1 MRTLCL
7 FSLVAALTG
16 LWAGCETDDHHLAP
30 PKSTTVL
37 NLEPSARDVLAT
49 LKVGSAI
56 RILLPPPA
64 EPGVQWV
71 IIANPGRT
79 LVQTTD
85 LRPAPDAPEKFAVT
99 FQAVRA
105 MRSRLMFAAIKPG
118 QAEADAAESFSVI
131 VGVSETEPSGPGL

>member
-1 MRTLCL
+1 MRTFCPFLL
-7 FSLVAALTG
+7 LAALTG
-16 LWAGCETDDHHLAP
+16 LWAGCETGDNQLGP

-37 NLEPSARDVLAT
+37 TLEPSERDVLAT
-49 LKVGSAI
+49 LHVGSAI
-56 RILLPPPA
+56 RILLPPPSA
-64 EPGVQWV
+64 PGVQWV

-79 LVQTTD
+79 LVQTSA
-85 LRPAPDAPEKFAVT
+85 LRPAPDAPGKFAVT

-131 VGVSETEPSGPGL
+131 VGVSETEPAGPGL

>member
-7 FSLVAALTG
+7 FSLLAALTG
-16 LWAGCETDDHHLAP
+16 LWAGCETSANQLPP
-30 PKSTTVL
+30 PKTTTDL
-37 NLEPSARDVLAT
+37 ALQPSERDVLAT
-49 LKVGSAI
+49 VKVGSAI

-64 EPGVQWV
+64 EAGLQWV

-79 LVQTTD
+79 LVQITD
-85 LRPAPDAPEKFAVT
+85 LRPAKDAPDKFAVT